1 MATWKKVVVEDSA
14 GHIAQTALKAD
25 KLSFSANQGPEVLF
39 QTDGGETSSVNK
51 GTGYQLLRMNS
62 GATALEYTSDIVET
76 RAVNQTI
83 QGEKLFS
90 SDVGLTK
97 PSDAT
102 NGNQSV
108 DSGRF
113 RFKRS
118 HWANSQANTD
128 TLQMQLRQDTVD
140 TNDVAKWEWAVG
152 TPNSGNNNNTDAI
165 FIVNEEGSATVNKYL
180 TITGGQIRNSSAQ
193 ACITLA
199 SSSGVDI
206 GGDLKVVGNDIKGSA
221 DNVCITLGTG
231 SGSNG
236 ITVAGDLTVS
246 GSTTTVNST
255 ELAVADKIIH
265 VANGSDSAS
274 NATGAGMSVDTNH
287 SAGLPRV
294 IWTNGAALSGWGVGG
309 EGDGSLHPV
318 AVMDQGTDTIG
329 SSDNSSGVGSFYF
342 ETDAADLWIRT
353 A

>member
-1 MATWKKVVVEDSA
+1 
-14 GHIAQTALKAD
+14 
-25 KLSFSANQGPEVLF
+25 
-39 QTDGGETSSVNK
+39 
-51 GTGYQLLRMNS
+51 MNS
-62 GATALEYTSDIVET
+62 GASALEYTNDIVET

-90 SDVGLTK
+90 QDLGLTK
-97 PSDAT
+97 PSEAT
-102 NGNQSV
+102 SSSQSI

-140 TNDVAKWEWAVG
+140 TNDVAKWEWVVG
-152 TPNSGNNNNTDAI
+152 TPDSGNANDTDAI
-165 FIVNEEGSATVNKYL
+165 FLVNEEGSATVNKYL
-180 TITGGQIRNSSAQ
+180 TITGGQIRNSAGN

-199 SSSGVDI
+199 SASGVDI

-221 DNVCITLGTG
+221 GNTCITLGTG

-236 ITVAGDLTVS
+236 VTVAGDLTVS
-246 GSTTTVNST
+246 GTTTTVNSS

-265 VANGSDSAS
+265 VANGSNSAT
-274 NATGAGMSVDTNH
+274 NATGAGLSVDTNN
-287 SAGLPRV
+287 STQVPALS
-294 IWTNGAALSGWGVGG
+294 WNNGGALSGWAVQG
-309 EGDGSLHPV
+309 EGVAEKHPI
-318 AVMDQGTDTIG
+318 AIMKQGTASIG
-329 SSDNSSGVGSFYF
+329 SSDDSSGVGSFYF